1 MSLLGEKCT
10 RCGKKRTRKEFAGVP
25 TCDACHEL
33 LEKRLEAA
41 REAPRACPIDGDP
54 MKKEVVSNVIIDRCP
69 RCKGVWPDGGGLDL
83 LRGAI
88 EAGVTDAVLRGVLFH
103 PL

>member
-1 MSLLGEKCT
+1 MSLLGEKCA

-25 TCDACHEL
+25 TCEACHDL
-33 LEKRLEAA
+33 LEKRLEASQEEA
-41 REAPRACPIDGDP
+41 RVCPIDGDP
-54 MKKEVVSNVIIDRCP
+54 MKKEVVSNVIIDRCS
-69 RCKGVWPDGGGLDL
+69 RCKGVWLDGGELDM

-103 PL
+103 PM

>member
-1 MSLLGEKCT
+1 MSLLGEKCA

-25 TCDACHEL
+25 TCDECEREL
-33 LEKRLEAA
+33 RLTLAA
-41 REAPRACPIDGDP
+41 AKESPRPCPIDRAP
-54 MKKEVVSNVIIDRCP
+54 MLKESVENVIVDRCP
-69 RCKGVWPDGGGLDL
+69 RCNGIWLDGGELEL

-88 EAGVTDAVLRGVLFH
+88 ADGVTESVLSGVLFR

>member
-1 MSLLGEKCT
+1 MSLLGEKCA

-41 REAPRACPIDGDP
+41 QEEARACPIDGDA

-69 RCKGVWPDGGGLDL
+69 RCKGVWLDGGELDM

-88 EAGVTDAVLRGVLFH
+88 ESGVTDAVLRGVLFH